1 VEFDPP
7 IHTRTTNELIAIANY
22 TEDWNE
28 EAIEQAKAELVK
40 RGITKEEQEKKVN
53 EWNEIAEKEWIQ
65 ELERR
70 KVESY
75 DWLSLIFMT
84 IYWPRT
90 MLYDWSLRKEGY
102 VKKHKQRLLTIT
114 MGISIILGM
123 VLWADL
129 TYEASQIELQNEIN
143 NTDI

>member
-53 EWNEIAEKEWIQ
+53 EWNEIAEKE
-65 ELERR
+65 
-70 KVESY
+70 
-75 DWLSLIFMT
+75 
-84 IYWPRT
+84 
-90 MLYDWSLRKEGY
+90 
-102 VKKHKQRLLTIT
+102 
-114 MGISIILGM
+114 
-123 VLWADL
+123 
-129 TYEASQIELQNEIN
+129 
-143 NTDI
+143 